1 MQCDIDWFVW
11 TRPVRSRCCPRHWS
25 EKVPKTNCEENCQS
39 CVRRVVGVRVQT
51 MRSWIRT
58 GAKMK
63 VDLLDCVNKFNNLMI
78 RSWRSGE
85 SQICGSHWRTIPL
98 AKSSLAHIIG
108 SASPSTLRTST
119 ESSPLRSGVQSVT
132 LLTSLLLTHFSSRSV
147 SPRDRSRRR
156 RPGA

>member
-39 CVRRVVGVRVQT
+39 CVRRVVGVKVQT

-119 ESSPLRSGVQSVT
+119 GGWRRSGTGGLPPPCSWST
-132 LLTSLLLTHFSSRSV
+132 WTAAGNWRSLSKGPL
-147 SPRDRSRRR
+147 P
-156 RPGA
+156 